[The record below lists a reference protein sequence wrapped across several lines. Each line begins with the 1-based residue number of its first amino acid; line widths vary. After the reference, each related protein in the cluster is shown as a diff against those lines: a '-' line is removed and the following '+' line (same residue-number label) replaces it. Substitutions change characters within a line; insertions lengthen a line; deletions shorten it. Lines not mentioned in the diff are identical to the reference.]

1 MLVEIEQNHLFEHWP
16 EQGVDDDEKRA
27 FFDQVLGFCCV
38 FFFFSFICDRIQSEV
53 SSICSI
59 LLDSVC

>member
-1 MLVEIEQNHLFEHWP
+1 MLIEMEQNHLFEHWP

-38 FFFFSFICDRIQSEV
+38 FFFLASFVTEFRVKFLV
-53 SSICSI
+53 SV